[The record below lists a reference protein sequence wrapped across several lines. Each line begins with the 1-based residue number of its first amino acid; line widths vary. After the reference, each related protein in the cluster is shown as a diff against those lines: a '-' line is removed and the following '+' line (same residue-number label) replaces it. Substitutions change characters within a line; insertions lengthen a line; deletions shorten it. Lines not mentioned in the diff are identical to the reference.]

1 MNFTFTPEI
10 SITNGRLSG
19 EYIKLSSGAERDRI
33 LMTTRLCIRSRKE
46 VAMTLLTTFYLSR
59 IIGKE
64 VFGTDGD
71 VIGTIKDILIG
82 AAPSGLNEPEQQMV
96 TGVKLKIRKNT
107 KIYSFRTFRVV
118 KAREMLNVTC
128 SGLEE
133 LEKEFI
139 ENGLLLV
146 ENILDKQIVDLN
158 GRKLVR
164 VNDVRLA
171 TIPTGTYAVAVD
183 VGIDGL
189 LRRIGISNPIK
200 KILSVFNVNIPT
212 KYILWDDVQAI
223 DFSNQNIKLSKS
235 YAKLHTLHPSDLAD
249 ILEDLGKKSSTS
261 LFSALDEEKA
271 ADVLEELEPSAQVH
285 IIESLPVDKV
295 ADVLEKM
302 PADEVADILDELEE
316 EKAELLLREMEAE
329 SSQEVRELLEYD
341 DNLVGSIM
349 TTDYL
354 SFTGTK
360 TIEEVLNE
368 LRIKK
373 PEAYE
378 LYNMFVTEND
388 DKLIGTFTLR
398 DLVISEPE
406 KTLYEIMKSEPI
418 SLFDDQKASVIAEI
432 VSKYDLLAVPVVD
445 ENEQLQGMVVV
456 DDVVDDLIS
465 ERKTRKR

>member
-1 MNFTFTPEI
+1 
-10 SITNGRLSG
+10 
-19 EYIKLSSGAERDRI
+19 
-33 LMTTRLCIRSRKE
+33 MTSF
-46 VAMTLLTTFYLSR
+46 TTFYLSR

-64 VFGTDGD
+64 AFDADGD
-71 VIGTIKDILIG
+71 AIGIIKDLLIS
-82 AAPSGLNEPEQQMV
+82 AVPSGQNEPEQQRV
-96 TGVKLKIRKNT
+96 TGVKLRIRK
-107 KIYSFRTFRVV
+107 KVSFYSFSTFRVV

-133 LEKEFI
+133 LEKESI

-164 VNDVRLA
+164 VNDIRLA
-171 TIPTGTYAVAVD
+171 TLTTGTFAIAVD
-183 VGIDGL
+183 IGIDGL
-189 LRRIGISNPIK
+189 LRRIGISIPIK
-200 KILSVFNVNIPT
+200 KVLSLFRISIPT

-223 DFSNQNIKLSKS
+223 DFSNLNIKLSKS

-261 LFSALDEEKA
+261 VFSALDEEKA

-285 IIESLPVDKV
+285 IIESLPVGKV

-302 PADEVADILDELEE
+302 PADEVADILDELEDD
-316 EKAELLLREMEAE
+316 KAELLLKEMEAE

-354 SFTGTK
+354 SFSKSK
-360 TIEEVLNE
+360 TVEEVLNE

-373 PEAYE
+373 PEAPE
-378 LYNMFVTEND
+378 LYNMFVTEEN
-388 DKLIGTFTLR
+388 DKLL
-398 DLVISEPE
+398 SNC
-406 KTLYEIMKSEPI
+406 
-418 SLFDDQKASVIAEI
+418 A
-432 VSKYDLLAVPVVD
+432 
-445 ENEQLQGMVVV
+445 
-456 DDVVDDLIS
+456 
-465 ERKTRKR
+465 